1 MGLDENNQ
9 TFNINAD
16 TVAAAIAKELKARR
30 LIIISDVEGV
40 LNNEK
45 KLIPEINSK
54 QAKQMIDDEIISG
67 GMIPKINNCLDVA
80 KNGVKA
86 VCIIDGKKNHSILFE
101 LLSDKRFWNLN
112 KRMKNLLDI
121 KHWIFDL
128 DNTLYSGQ
136 TKVFSEVDKK
146 MSTFISEKMNV
157 DLIKAKEIQK
167 KYFYEYGTTLS
178 GLMKQD
184 NIDPY
189 DFLDF
194 VHDIDI
200 SWLPK
205 DLKLRKELIKIEEKK
220 YIFTNGSHAH
230 VKNVTKQLG
239 IDGLFDGAFDIV
251 DANFVPKPHIDPY
264 QKMIKNLILIQK
276 NQY

>member
-1 MGLDENNQ
+1 MKDLL
-9 TFNINAD
+9 NIKYW
-16 TVAAAIAKELKARR
+16 V
-30 LIIISDVEGV
+30 
-40 LNNEK
+40 
-45 KLIPEINSK
+45 
-54 QAKQMIDDEIISG
+54 
-67 GMIPKINNCLDVA
+67 
-80 KNGVKA
+80 
-86 VCIIDGKKNHSILFE
+86 
-101 LLSDKRFWNLN
+101 
-112 KRMKNLLDI
+112 
-121 KHWIFDL
+121 FDL

-146 MSTFISEKMNV
+146 MSAFISKKMNI
-157 DLIKAKEIQK
+157 DLVKAKEIQK

-184 NIDPY
+184 NINPH
-189 DFLDF
+189 DFLEF

-205 DLKLRKELIKIEEKK
+205 DLKLKEELIKIKEKK

-230 VKNVTKQLG
+230 IENITKQLG

-264 QKMIKNLILIQK
+264 NKIIKKFNIEPTKAILIEDIAHNLEQAKNLGMKTCWLENDEAFAKKDADKPYIDYKINNLPSFLQKINILR
-276 NQY
+276 NS